1 MKKIVVD
8 ASVCLKWVFHEEDS
22 SSARLL
28 LDHYEKG
35 IVLLMAPALWEY
47 EITNALV
54 TAVRR
59 KKITAKKSASFLQL
73 FMEASPEIISIS
85 EHLGKILENARKYT
99 LSGYDSAY
107 VTLAKESESLLI
119 SSNSKLV
126 ERVGNTKIAVLLREY
141 NSDL

>member
-22 SSARLL
+22 NSARLL
-28 LDHYEKG
+28 LDHYEEG

-47 EITNALV
+47 EVANALA

-107 VTLAKESESLLI
+107 VTLAKESESTLV
-119 SSNSKLV
+119 SSDNDLVGKVGNSKV
-126 ERVGNTKIAVLLREY
+126 AILLRDY
-141 NSDL
+141 VI